1 MDRWLGR
8 RRPSFILWLFSY
20 SLAVTFVL
28 LVVIERSPRDH
39 GFVEARGLY
48 ASSNLCVTHEV
59 EYAMELFA
67 DVLTVNQ
74 TLLMRTLSS
83 IVYCFLHAQGFEVN
97 NLTAVQLGT
106 GNKEKNL
113 QFFPLLQKLNHG
125 IYEMKRSHE
134 LRWNQDE
141 DFLIKISA
149 QKSLARVREGLTFKV
164 YRERSTLKRNWYAL
178 VHMGPS
184 QCGKA
189 FFCTNNLRDFHT
201 LRLEVIHWNSHQ
213 LNCAGVTTAKR

>member
-1 MDRWLGR
+1 MDRSRGR
-8 RRPSFILWLFSY
+8 LSFILWLFSY
-20 SLAVTFVL
+20 SLAVTIVL
-28 LVVIERSPRDH
+28 LVVIERSPTEH

-48 ASSNLCVTHEV
+48 SSSNLCVTHEV

-74 TLLMRTLSS
+74 TLLLRTVNS
-83 IVYCFLHAQGFEVN
+83 IVYCFLYAQGFEVN
-97 NLTAVQLGT
+97 NITAVLKGDER
-106 GNKEKNL
+106 KS
-113 QFFPLLQKLNHG
+113 QFYPLLQKLNHG
-125 IYEMKRSHE
+125 VYEIKRSHE
-134 LRWNQDE
+134 LRWDRDK

-213 LNCAGVTTAKR
+213 LNCAGITTAKR